1 MKTEQQNPVSR
12 NLDQMTTTELLD
24 VMNQADQS
32 VSAAIRQVLP
42 VIAKAI
48 DAITIQLQAGGRLF
62 YVGAGT
68 SGRLG
73 VLDAAEC
80 VPTFGVSN
88 EMVQGVLAG
97 GEQAMFRAI
106 EGSEDDTEAGRLV
119 LQEADLTNN
128 DAVVGIAA
136 SGRTPFTLGAV
147 SYANSVDALT
157 VGVACNDPSPLL
169 DTTRISIGAVVGPEI
184 LTGSTRLKA
193 GTAQKMILNM
203 ISTGTMVR
211 LGKVY
216 DNLMVDVKVTNEKLG
231 QRAVGIVEQ
240 LGGVSRERAMG
251 LLGETDQQVKV
262 AIVMARLDIDV
273 DEAKRLLLG
282 ANGRL
287 RNVIGN
293 I

>member
-1 MKTEQQNPVSR
+1 
-12 NLDQMTTTELLD
+12 
-24 VMNQADQS
+24 
-32 VSAAIRQVLP
+32 
-42 VIAKAI
+42 
-48 DAITIQLQAGGRLF
+48 
-62 YVGAGT
+62 
-68 SGRLG
+68 
-73 VLDAAEC
+73 
-80 VPTFGVSN
+80 
-88 EMVQGVLAG
+88 VLAG

-147 SYANSVDALT
+147 SYATSVDALP

-273 DEAKRLLLG
+273 DEAKRLLLE